1 VAEQGYRLPPEAFFY
16 QMTKIIESKNRTAE
30 IEAFADTSSPEIEL
44 EDMFRD
50 PTRDEIVE
58 AFESLDEWVFD
69 QDQREFQLY
78 DHWVEHCMKF
88 VLAQYLEQ
96 TKRQR

>member
-1 VAEQGYRLPPEAFFY
+1 
-16 QMTKIIESKNRTAE
+16 
-30 IEAFADTSSPEIEL
+30 
-44 EDMFRD
+44 MFRD

-88 VLAQYLEQ
+88 VLLQYLEQ